1 MSTAWIVV
9 TAFIA
14 FIALY
19 FWSWKQARAKNAERV
34 ASGQLQSPL
43 YKAAYALELVL
54 LSFILCGGNV
64 DENHNENHTPIL
76 VFSFIVFPLIIV
88 ALRLLS

>member
-9 TAFIA
+9 IAFIA

-19 FWSWKQARAKNAERV
+19 FWSGKRAREKNAERV

-64 DENHNENHTPIL
+64 DENHTPIL
-76 VFSFIVFPLIIV
+76 VFIFIVFPLIIV